1 MIYKSPEGA
10 IYPLFE
16 DMLKQTHLLIA
27 GASGSGKSVLVNGII
42 STALYR
48 FPDEIQFIL
57 IDPKRVELAQY
68 KNLPH
73 TIGYYSE
80 PDNMILG
87 LQNALKLIE
96 NRYMTMQKQ
105 SVKKYQGG
113 HVYIIIDELADLMTT
128 NRKTVQPILQ
138 RISQIGRASNVHLI
152 ACTQCPL
159 SSVIPTPIKVNFDS
173 RVGLRTRNKQDSRNI
188 LDHSGLETLPRYG
201 QGVYLKPE
209 GETLIKIPCIKDE
222 ELDRLVKWW
231 ECQKPYTIPQRKQ
244 FNIFQWLKGAR

>member
-1 MIYKSPEGA
+1 MKTRYTSPQGQIYTV
-10 IYPLFE
+10 FD
-16 DMLKQTHLLIA
+16 DMLKQTHLLVA

-57 IDPKRVELAQY
+57 IDPKRVELAQF

-80 PDNMILG
+80 PDNMTQG
-87 LQNALKLIE
+87 LENAMSLIE
-96 NRYMTMQKQ
+96 NRYRIMQKQ
-105 SVKKYQGG
+105 GVKQYKGG

-138 RISQIGRASNVHLI
+138 RISQVGRASNVHLI

-188 LDHSGLETLPRYG
+188 LDHAGLEELPRYG
-201 QGVYLKPE
+201 KGIYYKPE
-209 GETLIKIPCIKDE
+209 GEQLINIPYVKQDE
-222 ELDRLVKWW
+222 IDRLIIWW
-231 ECQKPYTIPQRKQ
+231 EEQKPQKYNFIK
-244 FNIFQWLKGAR
+244 WLKGAI

>member
-1 MIYKSPEGA
+1 MSVTYTSPSGA
-10 IYPLFE
+10 IYPIFE
-16 DMLKQTHLLIA
+16 DMLKQTHLLVA

-42 STALYR
+42 STALYK

-57 IDPKRVELAQY
+57 IDPKRVELSQF

-80 PDNMILG
+80 PENMTQG
-87 LQNALKLIE
+87 LENSIKLIE
-96 NRYMTMQKQ
+96 NRYNEMQQ
-105 SVKKYQGG
+105 QGVKTYTGG

-138 RISQIGRASNVHLI
+138 RISQMGRASNVHLI

-173 RVGLRTRNKQDSRNI
+173 RVGLRTRSKQDSRNI
-188 LDHSGLETLPRYG
+188 LDHTGLETLPRYG
-201 QGVYLKPE
+201 QGVYIKPE
-209 GETLIKIPCIKDE
+209 GETLIKIPYIQQE
-222 ELDRLVKWW
+222 EIDRLVTWW
-231 ECQKPYTIPQRKQ
+231 ENQQPQRQ
-244 FNIFQWLKGAR
+244 LNIIQWLKGAR